1 MRVHILGS
9 GSKGNA
15 VVVQSK
21 TTAVMVDCG
30 FARKRVEERLQHSGL
45 NSGHINAVLVTHEH
59 GDHAGG
65 VDRLARGWKVP
76 VYATHGTARASR
88 WGDIP
93 DLRQIS
99 PCEAFTVGDLH
110 IQPYAVPHDAAEPVQ
125 FVISHQGKRVGI
137 LSDAGHI
144 TPHMQA
150 VLERCDV
157 LLLEANHCPQ
167 MLADGPY
174 PPALRERVG
183 GPWGHLSN
191 PQSAGFLDAMPLES
205 TGHIVLTHL
214 SEQNNT
220 PERALDA
227 IRASLKGWAG
237 SLTTALQDQP
247 LDLIEI

>member
-1 MRVHILGS
+1 
-9 GSKGNA
+9 
-15 VVVQSK
+15 
-21 TTAVMVDCG
+21 MVDCG
-30 FARKRVEERLQHSGL
+30 FARKRVEERLQQSAL
-45 NSGHINAVLVTHEH
+45 SPQQIDAVLVTHEH

-76 VYATHGTARASR
+76 VYATHGTTRAAR

-125 FVISHQGKRVGI
+125 FVISHQGQRVGI
-137 LSDAGHI
+137 LSDAGHV

-150 VLERCDV
+150 VLEKCDV

-191 PQSAGFLDAMPLES
+191 PQSAGFLEALPLES

-227 IRASLKGWAG
+227 IRASLKDWAG
-237 SLTTALQDQP
+237 SLSTALQDQP

>member
-1 MRVHILGS
+1 MRIRILGS

-15 VVVQSK
+15 IVVQGHD
-21 TTAVMVDCG
+21 ACVMVDCG

-45 NSGHINAVLVTHEH
+45 GASDISAVLVTHEH
-59 GDHAGG
+59 TDHAGG
-65 VDRLARGWKVP
+65 VDRLARGWQVP
-76 VYATHGTARASR
+76 VYTTYGTARAAR
-88 WGDIP
+88 WGDVP
-93 DLRQIS
+93 DLRHIS
-99 PCEAFTVGDLH
+99 ASEQFRIGDLT
-110 IQPYAVPHDAAEPVQ
+110 IQAYAVPHDAAEPVQ
-125 FVISHQGKRVGI
+125 FVISHGPHRVGI

-144 TPHMQA
+144 TPHMCE
-150 VLERCDV
+150 VLSGCDV

-191 PQSAGFLDAMPLES
+191 PQSAGLLEALLLEA

-220 PERALDA
+220 PERAQDA
-227 IRASLKGWAG
+227 IRGVLNGWAG
-237 SLTTALQDQP
+237 TLQTALQDQP
-247 LDLIEI
+247 LDPIEL